1 MRASRRSPAS
11 STRSSP
17 QRWMDHRALTD
28 RRETYPAPQRS
39 ARALGER
46 GLELGLEALL
56 GHGALDALG
65 LLAVAE
71 QHHRRDREDLVV
83 HRGLLV
89 LVDVEL
95 DDPQVVALA
104 GDLLEHRRDDPA
116 RTAPRRPEVDEHGVL
131 GLEDLGLEV
140 AVGHMLD

>member
-46 GLELGLEALL
+46 GRELGLDALL

-71 QHHRRDREDLVV
+71 EDHRRDREDLVL
-83 HRGLLV
+83 RGRLLV
-89 LVDVEL
+89 VVDVEL
-95 DDPQVVALA
+95 DDPQVVAGL
-104 GDLLEHRRDDPA
+104 GDLLEGRRDDAA
-116 RTAPRRPEVDEHGVL
+116 RAAPGRPEVHEHRDVVL
-131 GLEDLGLEV
+131 QHFRLE
-140 AVGHMLD
+140 

>member
-17 QRWMDHRALTD
+17 QRWMEHRAPTG
-28 RRETYPAPQRS
+28 RRETYPASQRS

-46 GLELGLEALL
+46 GRELGLDALL

-71 QHHRRDREDLVV
+71 EDHRRDRQDLVLGG
-83 HRGLLV
+83 GLLV
-89 LVDVEL
+89 VVDVEL
-95 DDPQVVALA
+95 DDAQVVAGA
-104 GDLLEHRRDDPA
+104 GDLLERGSDDAA
-116 RTAPRRPEVDEHGVL
+116 RTAPGSPEVDQHRRVVL
-131 GLEDLGLEV
+131 QHFSLEV
-140 AVGHMLD
+140 VVA